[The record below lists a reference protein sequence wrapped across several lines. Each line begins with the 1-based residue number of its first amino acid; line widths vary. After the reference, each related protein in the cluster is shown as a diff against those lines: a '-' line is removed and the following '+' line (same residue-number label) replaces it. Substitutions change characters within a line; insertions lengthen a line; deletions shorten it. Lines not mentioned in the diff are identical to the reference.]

1 MDLISVIIPIYNLEQ
16 YIERC
21 VRSVM
26 AQSYKNL
33 QIILVDDGSS
43 DGSGAVCDALAQ
55 QDSRIKVIHKP
66 NGGVSDARNFGVKA
80 ASGQFISF
88 VDGDDYVHPEFI
100 ATLHTLCVENK
111 CRMAQC
117 SFEAVTGA

>member
-26 AQSYKNL
+26 AQSYTNL

-55 QDSRIKVIHKP
+55 KDSRIKVIHKP

-80 ASGQFISF
+80 PAGNL
-88 VDGDDYVHPEFI
+88 YPLLT
-100 ATLHTLCVENK
+100 ATIMSIRSLSPRCIHCVSKTSAGWHNAPL
-111 CRMAQC
+111 RP
-117 SFEAVTGA
+117 

>member
-43 DGSGAVCDALAQ
+43 DGSGRRV
-55 QDSRIKVIHKP
+55 
-66 NGGVSDARNFGVKA
+66 
-80 ASGQFISF
+80 
-88 VDGDDYVHPEFI
+88 
-100 ATLHTLCVENK
+100 
-111 CRMAQC
+111 
-117 SFEAVTGA
+117 